1 VSPGIILS
9 VDDNE
14 DDQLLLQ
21 RAFRKNAS
29 SLDLRIV
36 GDGEKAIEYLGGFGE
51 YQDRELFPIPGII
64 LLDLKMPRKNGL
76 EVLDW
81 MNRESLIGRFPV
93 AVFTS
98 SKNEI
103 DIQCAYDLGARW
115 YVIKPVDFTALT
127 QWIHLLGR
135 WFQNSTENDLSDS
148 PHYRPPSP

>member
-1 VSPGIILS
+1 MKSGIILN

-14 DDQLLLQ
+14 DDQFLLQ
-21 RAFRKNAS
+21 RAFKKSAS

-36 GDGEKAIEYLGGFGE
+36 SDGEKAIEYLGGLGE

-81 MNRESLIGRFPV
+81 MNRESLIGQFPV

-98 SKNEI
+98 SQYI
-103 DIQCAYDLGARW
+103 TDIKCAYDLGARW
-115 YVIKPVDFTALT
+115 YLTKPVDFTELT
-127 QWIHLLGR
+127 QLVYLLNR
-135 WFQNSTENDLSDS
+135 WFQSPTEIDLSAS
-148 PHYRPPSP
+148 SHYRPPSP